1 MRSTD
6 HAAPRRPMPMFLALL
21 AALALAL
28 AACTSETGATAEA
41 SASAAESAAES
52 MAESAQESAE
62 PSAEESATASEDGG
76 EATHVT
82 LSGFAFQPTQ
92 LTVSVGDTVRFIN
105 EDGAP
110 HTVTEGTDG
119 NADAD
124 AAFNEQVSAGEW
136 IEVTFDE
143 AGDINVTCLFH
154 SNMNMVVHVE

>member
-6 HAAPRRPMPMFLALL
+6 HAASRPIPMLAALL
-21 AALALAL
+21 AAVALAL
-28 AACTSETGATAEA
+28 GACTAETGATAES
-41 SASAAESAAES
+41 SASAAESATES
-52 MAESAQESAE
+52 MAESAAPSTEESAE
-62 PSAEESATASEDGG
+62 ASEDGG

-82 LSGFAFQPTQ
+82 LSGFAFQPTE
-92 LTVSVGDTVRFIN
+92 LDVSVGDTVRFIN
-105 EDGAP
+105 EDSAP

-124 AAFNEQVSAGEW
+124 AAFDEQVNAGEW
-136 IEVTFDE
+136 VEVTFDE